1 MSFQSLQQ
9 VLGVLEH
16 RDSWKKRQQL
26 RQLVVC
32 WAEVVGSAVAAQ
44 TRPLFIQRQV
54 LQVATSS
61 SAWAQNLAFE
71 RCRILEKLNAR
82 LPHSVSDAI
91 TDIRFSPAQWQ
102 SPENDAP
109 KPSESSILWQA
120 HPSQVALPP
129 RLPHAPPLPK
139 DPQMAFQH
147 WAKTVRDRSRH
158 LPACPVCHSPTPPG
172 ELDRWS
178 VCSLCAAKLMKR

>member
-16 RDSWKKRQQL
+16 RDSWKKRQQF

-32 WAEVVGSAVAAQ
+32 WVEVVGIAVAAQ

-82 LPHSVSDAI
+82 LPDTLI
-91 TDIRFSPAQWQ
+91 DIRFSTAQWQ
-102 SPENDAP
+102 SSEHSSP
-109 KPSESSILWQA
+109 KPSESSILWQS
-120 HPSQVALPP
+120 HPSQILPAP
-129 RLPHAPPLPK
+129 RLPHAPPLAR
-139 DPQMAFQH
+139 DPQTAFQH

-178 VCSLCAAKLMKR
+178 VCSLCAAKLMQR